1 MPPLPTLLCGVL
13 WHETVLHEYFIEIL
27 DASTG
32 RETCRGQIKG
42 SDKEEVRHLALVS
55 VNIVNTGGLLGVGSR
70 IARVGI
76 GEIGN

>member
-1 MPPLPTLLCGVL
+1 M
-13 WHETVLHEYFIEIL
+13 
-27 DASTG
+27 G
-32 RETCRGQIKG
+32 RSRAAEVTIRKISKEMIHQRREAGGKETCRGQIKG